1 MQFELQYYIVWVFGS
16 VVNII
21 DDNYIVKAWSD
32 IDVPNYSLV
41 QLYAALGNV
50 IRESFPFIYQGIYF
64 EEERIE
70 GHVLRKI
77 GHIV

>member
-1 MQFELQYYIVWVFGS
+1 MQFELRDIVWVFGS
-16 VVNII
+16 IVNII
-21 DDNYIVKAWSD
+21 DDNYIVKPWSD

-50 IRESFPFIYQGIYF
+50 IRESFPFRYRGIYF
-64 EEERIE
+64 EEEWIE
-70 GHVLRKI
+70 GHVFRKI